1 MAAIKKKYIWIKRSI
16 GEGQTFTLFVSYS
29 NVRVVLQLL
38 RAIDDSIQGFELTKL
53 TRYDFTISRKGKGG
67 RKSVD
72 DRKRG
77 EG

>member
-16 GEGQTFTLFVSYS
+16 GEGQTFILFVSYS
-29 NVRVVLQLL
+29 NVRVVLQVL
-38 RAIDDSIQGFELTKL
+38 RAIDDSIQDFELTKL

>member
-38 RAIDDSIQGFELTKL
+38 RAIDDSIQDFELTKL